1 MEVVAVLGALAV
13 VAIVWGLFR
22 LLAPVG
28 WRRLG
33 SVP

>member
-1 MEVVAVLGALAV
+1 MEVVAVLLAMTVLVLAWALFA
-13 VAIVWGLFR
+13 

-33 SVP
+33 RTS